1 MQHSNNSDETQSK
14 ADKIKGTDKGDH
26 ANKETAFVGLEINVK
41 PFRKWLKEHY
51 DSHSDSRDST
61 LKSVGIIN
69 AHYIVAA
76 VDQIIIFSLL
86 HSLSDSF
93 KKTTSGLYDITLESM
108 KNHIRLTPYLNNT
121 YYLCV
126 DKFDENLDYQKQLCI
141 ERKALDQYI
150 TKYVFNDNFRMVL
163 NKDSKNFLA
172 YLVVQSN
179 VMLANTSLVMSEFAK
194 KSRLNANAVIS
205 YLKVHFTGKLYEDII
220 KKFDSVITMLK
231 NKEKQNSEKGDK
243 DDSETE
249 DKTEDKTETKTKD
262 KKSDDS
268 DEDSDKEESDKEDS
282 DKEDSD
288 KEEDKEESDK
298 EEEVVNKKTDK
309 KVDKKADSKN
319 KSKKKVESD
328 SESEEETKPVKKTK
342 NPAKKVSGA
351 KK

>member
-51 DSHSDSRDST
+51 DSHSDSRDKS
-61 LKSVGIIN
+61 LKSIGIIN

-141 ERKALDQYI
+141 DRKSLDQYI

-172 YLVVQSN
+172 YLILQSN

-194 KSRLNANAVIS
+194 KSRVNANAVIS
-205 YLKVHFTGKLYEDII
+205 ALKVHFTGKLYEDIM
-220 KKFDSVITMLK
+220 KKVDSVITMLK

-243 DDSETE
+243 DDS
-249 DKTEDKTETKTKD
+249 DTEDKTETKTEEKTKN
-262 KKSDDS
+262 KKSEDS
-268 DEDSDKEESDKEDS
+268 DEESDKEESDKEDS

-288 KEEDKEESDK
+288 KEEE
-298 EEEVVNKKTDK
+298 EEEVVNKKADK
-309 KVDKKADSKN
+309 KVDKKADTKN
-319 KSKKKVESD
+319 KSNKKVESD

-342 NPAKKVSGA
+342 TPVKKVSKA
-351 KK
+351 TK